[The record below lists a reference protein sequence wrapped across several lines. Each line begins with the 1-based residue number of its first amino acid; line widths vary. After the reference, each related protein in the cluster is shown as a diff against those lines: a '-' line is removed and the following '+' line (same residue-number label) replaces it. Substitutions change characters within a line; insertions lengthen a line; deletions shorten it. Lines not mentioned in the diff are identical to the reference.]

1 MRIIKSTQWILVS
14 NQSVIRP
21 FIKILLLLLISI
33 GTHKDVLFAQTRQQ
47 FLEKRKLISANRN
60 SRLYQSLFKSNN
72 RPLNLKLNIYSP
84 LSGIAT
90 IDFYTISGVKIYEMK
105 QNVIAGKSIVT
116 DVKSLSSFTSNIIY
130 KVSIGK
136 YKTNG
141 IIFSPSK

>member
-33 GTHKDVLFAQTRQQ
+33 GMHNDVLFAQTRQQ

-60 SRLYQSLFKSNN
+60 SRLYQSPFKSNS

-90 IDFYTISGVKIYEMK
+90 IDFYTISGVKFYEMK

-116 DVKSLSSFTSNIIY
+116 NVKSPSSFTTSIAY

-136 YKTNG
+136 YQATE